1 MARPATS
8 PSDDRTGR
16 QRRAS
21 PSDLVELLSRER
33 RGAAPSLDYVLEAI
47 REAAVSLPAEERKQL
62 THALLD
68 AVSASVAM
76 QGSDLV
82 AFWKFWI

>member
-1 MARPATS
+1 
-8 PSDDRTGR
+8 
-16 QRRAS
+16 
-21 PSDLVELLSRER
+21 
-33 RGAAPSLDYVLEAI
+33 LDYVLEAI